1 MVGVLILVCLGV
13 IAIILFLYFIF
24 WYYKT
29 LLFWILFSPDYL
41 VIVGGA
47 GAYTI
52 NNTEWLTS
60 SLGGRIAWGI
70 MAMILVWAIYFS
82 FNSALYKASEV
93 AYRVISFALIVGCSL
108 YIMFKL
114 FLHIME
120 QVCPQL
126 ANDSTTNHIIYICIA
141 VVIALFA
148 WLRRQAIMEELDEE
162 DKLKLEIRRRS
173 KAE

>member
-1 MVGVLILVCLGV
+1 MVALIFACLAV
-13 IAIILFLYFIF
+13 IAIILFLRFVL
-24 WYYKT
+24 WYHMT
-29 LLFWILFSPDYL
+29 LLFLILFSPDYL

-52 NNTEWLTS
+52 NNTESLTS

-70 MAMILVWAIYFS
+70 MAMMLVWAIYFT

-93 AYRVISFALIVGCSL
+93 AYRVISFLLIVGCSL

-114 FLHIME
+114 VLRLME
-120 QVCPQL
+120 KVGPQL
-126 ANDSTTNHIIYICIA
+126 ANDSATNHIIYICIA
-141 VVIALFA
+141 VVIALVA
-148 WLRRQAIMEELDEE
+148 WLRRQAIMDELDEE
-162 DKLKLEIRRRS
+162 GKLKLGSRRRS

>member
-108 YIMFKL
+108 YIML
-114 FLHIME
+114 SLVLRLME
-120 QVCPQL
+120 KVGPQL
-126 ANDSTTNHIIYICIA
+126 ANDSVTNHMVYVCIA
-141 VVIALFA
+141 VVIAVVA
-148 WLRRQAIMEELDEE
+148 WLRRQAIMSELDED
-162 DKLKLEIRRRS
+162 DKMKLGGRRRS

>member
-93 AYRVISFALIVGCSL
+93 AYRVISFLLIVGCSL

-114 FLHIME
+114 VLRLME
-120 QVCPQL
+120 KVGPQL
-126 ANDSTTNHIIYICIA
+126 ANDSVTNHMVYVCIA
-141 VVIALFA
+141 VVIAVVA
-148 WLRRQAIMEELDEE
+148 WLRRQAIMSELDED
-162 DKLKLEIRRRS
+162 DKMKLGGRRRS

>member
-1 MVGVLILVCLGV
+1 MTV
-13 IAIILFLYFIF
+13 LFL
-24 WYYKT
+24 
-29 LLFWILFSPDYL
+29 ILFSPDYL

-70 MAMILVWAIYFS
+70 MAMVLVWAIYFT

-114 FLHIME
+114 VLRLME
-120 QVCPQL
+120 KVGPQL
-126 ANDSTTNHIIYICIA
+126 ANDSATNHMIYICIA
-141 VVIALFA
+141 VVIALVA
-148 WLRRQAIMEELDEE
+148 WLRRQAIMDELDEE
-162 DKLKLEIRRRS
+162 GKLKLGSRRRS

>member
-1 MVGVLILVCLGV
+1 MVALIFACLAV
-13 IAIILFLYFIF
+13 IAIILFLRFVL
-24 WYYKT
+24 WYHMT
-29 LLFWILFSPDYL
+29 VLFLILFSPDNL

-70 MAMILVWAIYFS
+70 MAMVLVWAIYFT
-82 FNSALYKASEV
+82 FNSALYKASEI

-114 FLHIME
+114 VLHLME
-120 QVCPQL
+120 KVGPQL
-126 ANDSTTNHIIYICIA
+126 ANDSATNHMIYICIA
-141 VVIALFA
+141 VVIALVA
-148 WLRRQAIMEELDEE
+148 WLRRQAIMDELDEE
-162 DKLKLEIRRRS
+162 GKLKLGSRRRS

>member
-1 MVGVLILVCLGV
+1 MTV
-13 IAIILFLYFIF
+13 LFL
-24 WYYKT
+24 
-29 LLFWILFSPDYL
+29 ILFSPDYL

-70 MAMILVWAIYFS
+70 MAMVLVWAIYFT
-82 FNSALYKASEV
+82 FNSALYKASEI
-93 AYRVISFALIVGCSL
+93 AYRVISFVLIVGCSL

-114 FLHIME
+114 VLHLME
-120 QVCPQL
+120 KVGPQL
-126 ANDSTTNHIIYICIA
+126 ANDSATNHMIYICIA
-141 VVIALFA
+141 VVIALVA
-148 WLRRQAIMEELDEE
+148 WLRRQAIMDELDEE
-162 DKLKLEIRRRS
+162 GKLKLGSRRRS

>member
-1 MVGVLILVCLGV
+1 MVALIFACLAV
-13 IAIILFLYFIF
+13 IAIILFLRFVL
-24 WYYKT
+24 WYHMT
-29 LLFWILFSPDYL
+29 VLFLILFSPDYL

-70 MAMILVWAIYFS
+70 MAMVLVWAIYFT
-82 FNSALYKASEV
+82 FNSALYKASEI

-114 FLHIME
+114 VLHLME
-120 QVCPQL
+120 KVGPQL
-126 ANDSTTNHIIYICIA
+126 ANDSATNHMIYICIA
-141 VVIALFA
+141 VVIALVA

>member
-1 MVGVLILVCLGV
+1 MTV
-13 IAIILFLYFIF
+13 LFL
-24 WYYKT
+24 
-29 LLFWILFSPDYL
+29 ILFSPDYL

-70 MAMILVWAIYFS
+70 MAMVLVWAIYFT

-93 AYRVISFALIVGCSL
+93 AYRVISFLLIVGCSL

-114 FLHIME
+114 VLRLME
-120 QVCPQL
+120 KVGPQL
-126 ANDSTTNHIIYICIA
+126 ANDSVTNHMVYVCIA
-141 VVIALFA
+141 VVIAVVA
-148 WLRRQAIMEELDEE
+148 WLRRQAIMSELDED
-162 DKLKLEIRRRS
+162 DKMKLGGRRRS

>member
-1 MVGVLILVCLGV
+1 MVALIFACLAV
-13 IAIILFLYFIF
+13 IAIILFLRFVL
-24 WYYKT
+24 WYHMT
-29 LLFWILFSPDYL
+29 VLFLILFSPDYL

-70 MAMILVWAIYFS
+70 MAMVLVWAIYFT
-82 FNSALYKASEV
+82 FNSALYKASEI

-114 FLHIME
+114 VLHLME
-120 QVCPQL
+120 KVGPQL
-126 ANDSTTNHIIYICIA
+126 ANDSATNHMVYVCIA
-141 VVIALFA
+141 VVIALVA
-148 WLRRQAIMEELDEE
+148 WIRRQGLMSRLDAD
-162 DKLKLEIRRRS
+162 DKLTISRNRS
-173 KAE
+173 